1 MQDELGKSVEGIEL
15 PRFTYQ
21 APAWSRLRWVIEIRQ
36 YIERRALPK
45 GKTLSLFADDPVV
58 GKYRFSALTTDLNLS
73 AEIIWHIYRGRADCE
88 SRIKELKYDFAT
100 DSFNKTTAESLKIVR
115 RKIYGSAQENMMRLR
130 RLRTRLPWIVHRIGD
145 PCLKQGIS
153 HRQHHRPD
161 KNTDQPKTK
170 QAPDNAGKDQ

>member
-36 YIERRALPK
+36 HIERRALPK

-73 AEIIWHIYRGRADCE
+73 AEIIWRIYRGRADCE

-115 RKIYGSAQENMMRLR
+115 RKIYRLCAR
-130 RLRTRLPWIVHRIGD
+130 KYDAATTFAYAIALDCP
-145 PCLKQGIS
+145 S
-153 HRQHHRPD
+153 HRRPM
-161 KNTDQPKTK
+161 P
-170 QAPDNAGKDQ
+170 QARYKSPPAPPARQKYRPAQNQTSPR